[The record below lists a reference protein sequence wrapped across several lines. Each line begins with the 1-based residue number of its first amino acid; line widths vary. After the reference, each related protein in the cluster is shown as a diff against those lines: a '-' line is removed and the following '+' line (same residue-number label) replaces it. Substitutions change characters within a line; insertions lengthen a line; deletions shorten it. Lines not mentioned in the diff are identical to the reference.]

1 MQRIETI
8 YLINKSHT
16 DIGFTDYQDICFR
29 QHAEFIDQAL
39 DLIEETQD
47 YPTEARFR

>member
-1 MQRIETI
+1 MQPIKTL
-8 YLINKSHT
+8 YVVNHSHT
-16 DIGFTDYQDICFR
+16 DIGFTDYQDLCFR

-47 YPTEARFR
+47 LSLIHI